1 MSEDIEEMA
10 KYSELYRKRRHIL
23 REEQKRIL
31 KICVTKLQ
39 LIADPESSLCRSVL
53 INNTLRSLQQLHA
66 DSRHRRGGGKRQQQ
80 VRCDEE
86 DDDGDCKR
94 QRLEEQLQEEDSD
107 DLEDEDDDDDDA
119 EEEEE
124 ELPHAED
131 PADDMSPCRG
141 PPAADVDIWC
151 SDPQDQDGQDT
162 HCDEDTNTS
171 ISGSLGFSLTS
182 IDYYQQEEEESSDD
196 NSQLIHSEV
205 VEAEDFSVKYSDTLS
220 THLIHSNSISLQS

>member
-10 KYSELYRKRRHIL
+10 KYSEIYHKRRHIL

-66 DSRHRRGGGKRQQQ
+66 DTRHKRGGVKRQQQ
-80 VRCDEE
+80 AGCHDNE
-86 DDDGDCKR
+86 DDGDIKR

-107 DLEDEDDDDDDA
+107 DLEDEDDHDDD

-124 ELPHAED
+124 ELPHEED
-131 PADDMSPCRG
+131 PADAMSPCHG
-141 PPAADVDIWC
+141 PPAADIDIWC
-151 SDPQDQDGQDT
+151 SDPQDQDGQDS

-182 IDYYQQEEEESSDD
+182 IDYYQHGEEESSDD

-205 VEAEDFSVKYSDTLS
+205 VEAEDFSVKFSDTLS